1 MDRLP
6 AAPNARNSRSHSR
19 SHSRSRSR
27 SRSRSP
33 LSQASRCKRTSGK
46 AWSRQPTQVEQLTG
60 ELGLTRLTARG
71 VTPVTLKEML
81 AEVGPKTQD
90 AFFDL
95 LYKCNIRDGEFEQ
108 PLDLEVLAAE
118 TGPETMPAPHLLN
131 IVLAVLA
138 SRDGQQSLSPSS
150 VGPPGGG
157 EGGHGYAD
165 DEEKRLRD
173 LEASTQA
180 YVLRAQQRIRELER
194 YRIAAVQGTP
204 FPHHENAPA
213 TLNDPAAAAP
223 APAAAEVA
231 TKVRPFST
239 PINPGKYNIRL

>member
-19 SHSRSRSR
+19 SHSRSRSRSCSR

-60 ELGLTRLTARG
+60 ELGLTRWG
-71 VTPVTLKEML
+71 VNPVTLKEML

-138 SRDGQQSLSPSS
+138 SRDGQH
-150 VGPPGGG
+150 GG

-165 DEEKRLRD
+165 DEQEKYLRD
-173 LEASTQA
+173 LEAYTEA
-180 YVLRAQQRIRELER
+180 YVRKAQQRIRELER
-194 YRIAAVQGTP
+194 YRIASVQGTP
-204 FPHHENAPA
+204 FPHQENAPA

-231 TKVRPFST
+231 TKVRPFIT
-239 PINPGKYNIRL
+239 PINPDKYDIRL

>member
-138 SRDGQQSLSPSS
+138 SRDGQH
-150 VGPPGGG
+150 GG

-165 DEEKRLRD
+165 DEQEKYLRD
-173 LEASTQA
+173 LEAYTEA
-180 YVLRAQQRIRELER
+180 YVRKAQQRIRELER
-194 YRIAAVQGTP
+194 YRIASVQGTP
-204 FPHHENAPA
+204 FPHQENAPA

-231 TKVRPFST
+231 TKVRPFIT
-239 PINPGKYNIRL
+239 PINPDKYDIRL

>member
-95 LYKCNIRDGEFEQ
+95 LYKCNIRDLDFEFDQ
-108 PLDLEVLAAE
+108 TLDLEVLAAE

-138 SRDGQQSLSPSS
+138 SRDGQH
-150 VGPPGGG
+150 GG

-213 TLNDPAAAAP
+213 TLNDPVAAAP
-223 APAAAEVA
+223 APTAAEVA
-231 TKVRPFST
+231 TKVRPFIT
-239 PINPGKYNIRL
+239 PINPDRYNIRL